1 MLCTTRRACW
11 AASRDVPLDVW
22 TSRIVTNRH
31 ESSRFH
37 IHIVHIVHI
46 PSAMPWNMW
55 KKMSIETTHPTCA
68 SDPRVSQSLVPR
80 AWPCTAPNQLLPAM
94 RKMLY
99 VKPQRD
105 ANRVHQ
111 AYRSPTTCSNSEV
124 VSVVVSVLF
133 APKNQA
139 LNTLSNI
146 S

>member
-1 MLCTTRRACW
+1 MLCTSRRACW

-46 PSAMPWNMW
+46 PSATPWNMW

-94 RKMLY
+94 RKMLH